1 MKDAQRISS
10 PTGIPTLSRPSE
22 SLRGPAKRRGIDSS
36 DMVDEAH
43 QKLETIANAV
53 QCFVLALPAY
63 LKFRNQYLG
72 FDAREPGQLMSL
84 RLMHCSIHNIYVM
97 TQLAKLMIYRYDVF
111 GGQTRLSRPTKYSS
125 HIWADGKQYQPRLNA
140 TMNRNDTDSLAT
152 RQYFEAADNIVT
164 IVNRSC
170 EDHIRYVNPF
180 LSYTIW
186 LGSTV

>member
-111 GGQTRLSRPTKYSS
+111 WRPDQTLPANEILITYLGRWKTVS
-125 HIWADGKQYQPRLNA
+125 A
-140 TMNRNDTDSLAT
+140 
-152 RQYFEAADNIVT
+152 EAQ
-164 IVNRSC
+164 C
-170 EDHIRYVNPF
+170 HYE
-180 LSYTIW
+180 
-186 LGSTV
+186 